1 MKVFQLTKVAAMLGM
16 LSIGGSVWGQAPAQ
30 MGTGLLPNAYPIPNG
45 ANVPPGFTSHPPVHM
60 GWTGPVPQPNQL
72 AGWQDA
78 AIPTEAIPGAIPSP
92 NAIPAPVE
100 QYAPAHAPTPSP
112 EHIQMLGTGAP
123 SMGTNGD
130 CGTTGA
136 CSSPSLSCGPV
147 LVAPKPWFFG
157 AGALLFNRIDDC
169 NQRLSFDST
178 MPTPDALSTDDAR
191 IGLMPGFELTAG
203 RYFGCGQYAIAGTY
217 WGLFP
222 DDETASVT
230 MATPNNLRA
239 SMPGFQDL
247 DIGGSNAYDWYDGA
261 NTHQL
266 TRSSSINNVEVN
278 LIGFGIGCASRAGTA
293 YNNGCNNT
301 CNACVGGPTGMY
313 VPAACSRLSLSW
325 LAGFRWFQFNDD
337 LSFAASNGDAVFDG
351 SDLYYNNNVTNDLFG
366 FQIGGNG
373 NYCITQCISVYSGV
387 KFGVYGNHMQYDTSM
402 GTGTDFAVI
411 DSPNA
416 YDGMPYNYMTSSNDV
431 ALIGEWDLGAGYAI
445 TPCWS
450 VRAGYRVLAASGIAT
465 AVGQIPYDY
474 INVAHLTDIDN
485 CSSLI
490 LHGAY
495 IGAQY
500 NF

>member
-1 MKVFQLTKVAAMLGM
+1 
-16 LSIGGSVWGQAPAQ
+16 
-30 MGTGLLPNAYPIPNG
+30 
-45 ANVPPGFTSHPPVHM
+45 
-60 GWTGPVPQPNQL
+60 
-72 AGWQDA
+72 
-78 AIPTEAIPGAIPSP
+78 
-92 NAIPAPVE
+92 
-100 QYAPAHAPTPSP
+100 
-112 EHIQMLGTGAP
+112 
-123 SMGTNGD
+123 
-130 CGTTGA
+130 
-136 CSSPSLSCGPV
+136 
-147 LVAPKPWFFG
+147 
-157 AGALLFNRIDDC
+157 
-169 NQRLSFDST
+169 
-178 MPTPDALSTDDAR
+178 
-191 IGLMPGFELTAG
+191 
-203 RYFGCGQYAIAGTY
+203 
-217 WGLFP
+217 
-222 DDETASVT
+222 
-230 MATPNNLRA
+230 
-239 SMPGFQDL
+239 MPGFQDL